1 VNYPRPLH
9 FLDENRPFPH
19 TAAVKHFSLIP
30 LAALC
35 LIACGKAS
43 PIDGTWVIDASKLP
57 AGAAE
62 TPQGKEIIRKFKAE
76 FQKGGTCKLDIGD
89 GKEYRGTFEVNGK
102 TITIK
107 DKEQTNTAT
116 INADG
121 TITMPV
127 GPMMLTLKRG

>member
-1 VNYPRPLH
+1 M
-9 FLDENRPFPH
+9 
-19 TAAVKHFSLIP
+19 KHFSLIP

-57 AGAAE
+57 AGAAD
-62 TPQGKEIIRKFKAE
+62 TPQGKEMISKFKAE

-89 GKEYRGTFEVNGK
+89 GKDYRGTFEVKGK

-107 DKEQTNTAT
+107 DDKQTQTAT
-116 INADG
+116 LNADG
-121 TITMPV
+121 TITMWV
-127 GPMMLTLKRG
+127 GPVMLTLKRG